1 MGMKRYPPARAL
13 KMYIPEIYK
22 NEDPEQ
28 IRAFI
33 KANSFGILITNKDG
47 VSLATHIPLE
57 YAQKEDGTE
66 ILHAHISKANEQCKH
81 IEDGADALCIFNGPH
96 SYVSSSWYDFE
107 EVSTW
112 NYIAVHIRGKF
123 ALLDQEGLYT
133 SIKTLMD
140 KYESPQ
146 ENPVRMEELS
156 EKTLRQI
163 NGVIGFEIAITSIE
177 ASYKLSQNRD
187 DKNHTAVVDQ
197 LHKSGDS
204 GSKAIAEEMGKLR
217 STKK

>member
-1 MGMKRYPPARAL
+1 MGI

-33 KANSFGILITNKDG
+33 KANSFGILVTNKDG
-47 VSLATHIPLE
+47 IALATHIPLE
-57 YAQKEDGTE
+57 YVQKEDGTE

-81 IEDGADALCIFNGPH
+81 IEDGAEALCIFNGPH

-112 NYIAVHIRGKF
+112 NYIAVQIRGTF
-123 ALLDQEGLYT
+123 TVLDKEGLYA
-133 SIKTLMD
+133 SLKTLMD

-146 ENPVRMEELS
+146 ENPVRMEALS
-156 EKTLRQI
+156 EKTLRQM
-163 NGVIGFEIAITSIE
+163 NGVIGFEIAISSIE
-177 ASYKLSQNRD
+177 AAYKLSQSRD
-187 DKNHTAVVDQ
+187 DKNHAVVVDQ
-197 LHKSGDS
+197 LHKTNDT
-204 GSKAIAEEMGKLR
+204 GSIAIAEEMHKLR
-217 STKK
+217 NEN